1 MSFEPTP
8 SSSAASLPA
17 SAARGLDATDSG
29 FTPLAWVESPGDLG
43 LRVSRMLGRSRRQG
57 DRVSVLWL
65 RVDLGVY
72 GQPPV
77 TPALR
82 AYLMRTL
89 GAKLVRSLRS
99 TDEVVQIGT
108 HEFALLL
115 TANKQE
121 CAVVEKRLRRQWLA
135 QDPLEGTGAR
145 GQFSIGSAAF
155 PEDGRSGVEL
165 ALAAKA
171 GVQPVAAT
179 PSQPL

>member
-8 SSSAASLPA
+8 SSSSAASLPA
-17 SAARGLDATDSG
+17 SAAHGLDAPDSG

-43 LRVSRMLGRSRRQG
+43 LRVSRLLGRSRRQG

-65 RVDLGVY
+65 NVEMGEP
-72 GQPPV
+72 GGPPV

-82 AYLMRTL
+82 AYLMRTF
-89 GAKLVRSLRS
+89 GARLFRSVRS

-108 HEFALLL
+108 HEYALLL

-121 CAVVEKRLRRQWLA
+121 CAVVEKRLRHQWLER
-135 QDPLEGTGAR
+135 DPLEGSGVRGRVALGAA
-145 GQFSIGSAAF
+145 SF

-171 GVQPVAAT
+171 GL
-179 PSQPL
+179 QPLTGTL